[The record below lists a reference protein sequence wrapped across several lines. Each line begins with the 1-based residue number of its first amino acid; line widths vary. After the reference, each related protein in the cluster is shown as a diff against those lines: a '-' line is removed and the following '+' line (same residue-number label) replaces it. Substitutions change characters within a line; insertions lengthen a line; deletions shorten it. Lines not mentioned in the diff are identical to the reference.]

1 MQEVWYISL
10 FYFSASSSP
19 LFMFLGVLEICKLH
33 LSGECLISKMWPVFT
48 LKFNFGFLRNDAGGV
63 VHLIILFLHQFSTIL
78 HVIKCVRKLGIT
90 PFLGMSL
97 LVNVATTC
105 LAIKFQVLTYYIG

>member
-10 FYFSASSSP
+10 FYFSAISSP
-19 LFMFLGVLEICKLH
+19 LFMFLGALERCKLH
-33 LSGECLISKMWPVFT
+33 LSGECLISKMWPVFA
-48 LKFNFGFLRNDAGGV
+48 LQFNFGLLRNDAGDV

-78 HVIKCVRKLGIT
+78 YILKCVRKLGIT
-90 PFLGMSL
+90 PFFGMSH

-105 LAIKFQVLTYYIG
+105 LTIKF